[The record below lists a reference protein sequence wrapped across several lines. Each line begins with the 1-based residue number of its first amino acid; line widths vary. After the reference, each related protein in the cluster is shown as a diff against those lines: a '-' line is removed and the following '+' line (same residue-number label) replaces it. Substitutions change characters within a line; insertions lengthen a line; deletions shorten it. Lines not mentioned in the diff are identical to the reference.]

1 MLSLFYSNKKED
13 VVVSYTITIKTSF
26 ITSFKVWLNN
36 YTNNTPRIMHIYGNL
51 FTYETCRTIKILDNN
66 KLKFKLF
73 INNKNMLSGQK
84 AFVEIYNENKFI
96 ASKTITLDERKL
108 NTGWIL
114 FEESFDK
121 FGK

>member
-1 MLSLFYSNKKED
+1 
-13 VVVSYTITIKTSF
+13 
-26 ITSFKVWLNN
+26 
-36 YTNNTPRIMHIYGNL
+36 MHIYGNL